1 MQEKIS
7 DNDRGAG
14 DLPEHG
20 IGQDRPSKQ
29 EVHPWKRRRFYG
41 DAHESRVEDEAK
53 HDHDLVTNV
62 MTKVGVRGGE
72 ERRRRLVCRSCGKKN
87 KAK

>member
-7 DNDRGAG
+7 DDNRGAG
-14 DLPEHG
+14 DRPEHG

-41 DAHESRVEDEAK
+41 DAHESRVEDEAQ

-72 ERRRRLVCRSCGKKN
+72 ERRRRLVCSGC
-87 KAK
+87 